1 MTTTQSN
8 SVQRPAPVSA
18 TVLAYHRISERPLPA
33 GTWVTPDQLAS
44 HLDRLLAVGCRPLAP
59 FDLSATGCVEIPAAA
74 TSLSAEGLAA
84 VPAFLITFDDGTEDL
99 FRYRAVLAARGVTG
113 VVFVPADLI
122 GRCNRW
128 EWPVPGRKTR
138 HLTADQLGS
147 LVQQGWEV
155 GLHGRTHCDLTRLAD
170 AGLRAELTDGRR
182 RLADDLGVPV
192 RWLSYPYGRVDERVA
207 AAALDAGLT
216 AGFTLGTVVGNVPAP
231 MARPRRPVYCID
243 TSADLV
249 AKVSDPAGATLAGR
263 WQLWKEGASHA
274 VGRWSGGW
282 KRQPAVGKRSCIL
295 L

>member
-1 MTTTQSN
+1 MTTTQSDA
-8 SVQRPAPVSA
+8 VRRPAPVDA
-18 TVLAYHRISERPLPA
+18 TVLTYHRISERPLPA
-33 GTWVTPDQLAS
+33 GTWVTPGQLAA

-59 FDLSATGCVEIPAAA
+59 SDLSATGCVGNPSAAA
-74 TSLSAEGLAA
+74 ALSADGLATA
-84 VPAFLITFDDGTEDL
+84 PAFLITFDDGTEDL
-99 FRYRAVLAARGVTG
+99 YRHRAVLAARGVTG

-138 HLTADQLGS
+138 HLATDQLNC

-155 GLHGRTHCDLTRLAD
+155 GLHGCTHCDLTRLPD
-170 AGLRAELTDGRR
+170 AGLRSELTDGSR
-182 RLADDLGVPV
+182 RLADDLGVSV

-207 AAALDAGLT
+207 VAALDAGLT
-216 AGFTLGTVVGNVPAP
+216 AGFTLGTAAENVPAP

-243 TSADLV
+243 TSADVV

-263 WQLWKEGASHA
+263 WQLWKEGAAHA

-282 KRQPAVGKRSCIL
+282 QRQPATGKRH
-295 L
+295 

>member
-1 MTTTQSN
+1 MTATQSD
-8 SVQRPAPVSA
+8 SVRRPAPVSA
-18 TVLAYHRISERPLPA
+18 TVLTYHRISERPLLA
-33 GTWVTPDQLAS
+33 GTWVTPGQLAA

-59 FDLSATGCVEIPAAA
+59 SDLSATGCVEIPAAV
-74 TSLSAEGLAA
+74 TGPSAESLTVA
-84 VPAFLITFDDGTEDL
+84 PAFLITFDDGTEDL
-99 FRYRAVLAARGVTG
+99 YRYRAVLAARGVTG

-138 HLTADQLGS
+138 HLAADQLDS

-155 GLHGRTHCDLTRLAD
+155 GLHGGTHCDLTRLSA
-170 AGLRAELTDGRR
+170 AGLHAELTDGRR
-182 RLADDLGVPV
+182 RLAGDLGVPV

-216 AGFTLGTVVGNVPAP
+216 AGFTLGTTAPNVPAP
-231 MARPRRPVYCID
+231 MAQPRRPVYCID

-249 AKVSDPAGATLAGR
+249 AKVSDPAGVTLAGR
-263 WQLWKEGASHA
+263 WQLWKESASHA

-282 KRQPAVGKRSCIL
+282 QRQPAVGKRP
-295 L
+295 